1 MRPASL
7 LRSFGLAALTAS
19 CSLLPQLLAQA
30 SPYASLPADSRIQDL
45 TSTAA
50 FDTALLRAGRQ
61 TPLLLVHVHGRCS
74 ACGAVAPAFIAAA
87 ERARD
92 AREGDAVLRDVEW
105 GRVDG
110 RANEGL
116 LERYGILGNSPQE
129 RTQPHLLDDDD
140 DDASSDASEQAREGG
155 DGDRKG
161 IRGYPILLFTQS
173 SAEPTV
179 LSLDQDDG
187 GGGGGAG
194 PSADLEGK
202 VSAILEAARHRI
214 RSLSPVQSSAAVVEA
229 AVKERVLA
237 LNADTF
243 HGVVM
248 AEDKDVFVK
257 FYAPWCSH
265 CKKLAPRYAKVAAL
279 FAEHPTCL
287 VTTFNA
293 DPPAERAIARDHKIR
308 GFPTLKFYPSK
319 TNSRTNWTKAEP
331 EVYRGQRSPEALL
344 AFLNER
350 CGTELVL
357 PTWQEEWG
365 AKVDAW
371 KTRVGALFG
380 AGAGG
385 EDKAEP
391 AAVVLDR
398 KEL

>member
-140 DDASSDASEQAREGG
+140 ASKQAREGG
-155 DGDRKG
+155 DGDKKG

-380 AGAGG
+380 AGAGAGG